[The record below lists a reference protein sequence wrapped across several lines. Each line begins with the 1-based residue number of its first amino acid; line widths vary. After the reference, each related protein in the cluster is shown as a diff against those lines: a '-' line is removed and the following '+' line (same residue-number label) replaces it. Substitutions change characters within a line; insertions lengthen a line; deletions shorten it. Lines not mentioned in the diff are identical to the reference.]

1 MRRRAFKSVT
11 IFCIILVALGIIIV
25 NNSMPKFIKDKS
37 DFSID
42 CNLNPFNFTINTKN
56 YSIDFGRWNL
66 YNFKNI
72 SFQFTENVCKGVK
85 DKTDDVVDGMDK
97 TFRQIKSNIVH

>member
-1 MRRRAFKSVT
+1 MSRRAFKSVT
-11 IFCIILVALGIIIV
+11 TFCIILVITGVITV

-42 CNLNPFNFTINTKN
+42 FNINPFNFTINTKN
-56 YSIDFGRWNL
+56 YSIDFGRGGL

-72 SFQFTENVCKGVK
+72 SFQFTQNVYNGVR
-85 DKTDDVVDGMDK
+85 DKTEDIVDVMDK
-97 TFRQIKSNIVH
+97 TFRQIKSNMVH